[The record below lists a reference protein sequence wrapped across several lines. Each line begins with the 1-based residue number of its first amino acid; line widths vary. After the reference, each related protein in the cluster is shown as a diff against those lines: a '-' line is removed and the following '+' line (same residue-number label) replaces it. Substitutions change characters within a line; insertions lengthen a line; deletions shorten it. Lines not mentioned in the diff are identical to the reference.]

1 MLDQLV
7 KGGEV
12 VAGARMHVLY
22 QLYCGSHKVEN
33 KHYSTVSGLIRL
45 VIISRMLY

>member
-1 MLDQLV
+1 MQYN
-7 KGGEV
+7 EV
-12 VAGARMHVLY
+12 VSMSGKIKLCVAVM
-22 QLYCGSHKVEN
+22 QVEN